1 MDTDLNK
8 LLQETKEK
16 LSDAAEKAADKIQ
29 EFSENPTVKDATAK
43 GEVLFNKTA
52 DKVKEKAKKT
62 AKAVKEKLPTERAVL
77 QYGNV
82 EIDVGKVMERA
93 KEDWKML
100 HGGPNTYVRKITI
113 YLKPEEGRAYYV
125 VNEEDTGFV
134 TL

>member
-1 MDTDLNK
+1 MDKDINK
-8 LLQETKEK
+8 IIEETKER
-16 LSDAAEKAADKIQ
+16 LSDAAEKAADKLQ
-29 EFSENPTVKDATAK
+29 EFSENPTVKEATAR
-43 GEVLFNKTA
+43 GEKVFAQTA
-52 DKVKEKAKKT
+52 DKVRERAKKT
-62 AKAVKEKLPTERAVL
+62 AKAVKDKLPTERAVL
-77 QYGNV
+77 QYGTV

-100 HGGPNTYVRKITI
+100 HGGPNAYIKKITI